1 MTQKTVDFS
10 KYSSIKLGPAMDIS
24 VIQNGQDA
32 IDFDGIIIGGAY
44 NLIVTGKNKNLAVL
58 GDEFDYIELKDGR
71 LHVGAATTGGRVFS
85 FAKKNDLA
93 GFEFLGGLPGTIGGM
108 LSMNAGLKGQ
118 EIFNN
123 IIAIKF
129 ADGYK
134 QKGEISHGYRFA
146 ALGGIALE
154 AVFDAKNKG
163 FDAQLF
169 EELKNARKNQP
180 KNPSAGSCF
189 KNPVGNFAGKLIEE
203 AGMKGYRIGGM
214 AFSDIHANFLVNLG
228 DGTVE
233 DALEIIELAQK
244 KVFENSGINLE
255 LEVKIV

>member
-1 MTQKTVDFS
+1 
-10 KYSSIKLGPAMDIS
+10 
-24 VIQNGQDA
+24 
-32 IDFDGIIIGGAY
+32 
-44 NLIVTGKNKNLAVL
+44 
-58 GDEFDYIELKDGR
+58 
-71 LHVGAATTGGRVFS
+71 
-85 FAKKNDLA
+85 
-93 GFEFLGGLPGTIGGM
+93 M

-134 QKGEISHGYRFA
+134 QKNEISHGYRFA

-233 DALEIIELAQK
+233 DALEIIGLAQK
-244 KVFENSGINLE
+244 KVFENSDIKLE